1 MQPSVLLP
9 HELVKKRIPK
19 AKIAFAL
26 CRVGGS
32 DREISEARHYM
43 AEAEYKVLSGS
54 IPEKFAYP
62 RASDSGRALTETRF
76 PSLNTRTDELA
87 QSIVNHS
94 LMAKVP
100 RLAAKASL
108 LRPEAQWEIWTSL
121 NLRLSCLSISRCLA
135 LSQGAWLFPPRL
147 PPRGGVR
154 TWSSSSTSA

>member
-1 MQPSVLLP
+1 MQPSVLLA
-9 HELVKKRIPK
+9 HKLVKKRIPK

-26 CRVGGS
+26 CRVGESGS
-32 DREISEARHYM
+32 DI
-43 AEAEYKVLSGS
+43 GS
-54 IPEKFAYP
+54 PALHRRGWIQGAAVGFLPEKFAYR
-62 RASDSGRALTETRF
+62 RASDSGCALTETRF

-121 NLRLSCLSISRCLA
+121 NLRLSCLSISRCLV
-135 LSQGAWLFPPRL
+135 LSQGAWLFPPR
-147 PPRGGVR
+147 
-154 TWSSSSTSA
+154 